1 MNSTVLKLGSK
12 GTSVKQLQQLLHLTA
27 DGIFGK
33 NTESAVKQ
41 FQKDHNLIPDGIV
54 GVNTWKALGITEDS
68 KCIDPSVIYSPLSVH
83 ISRLPNRTIKYLA
96 IHFTAGSNSKP
107 GKAKDTKH
115 VFEQRKASADF
126 CVDDRDMVQFNP
138 DLHNYYCWAVG
149 DKKAIG
155 SNGGQLYGIA
165 TNRNTISIEIC
176 STCIPATS
184 TAVSHSN
191 HDGWSFTDAAI
202 NNAVKLSKILMKKF
216 NIDKDHV
223 VRHYDISGKLC
234 PGILGWNNAE
244 EVYDKNTGKRIS
256 GAVNNSKE
264 WEKFKEKLN

>member
-1 MNSTVLKLGSK
+1 MLKIGNKGEEVKRLQEALGINN
-12 GTSVKQLQQLLHLTA
+12 

-33 NTESAVKQ
+33 QTEEAVKL
-41 FQKDHNLIPDGIV
+41 FQKKNGLEVDGIV
-54 GVNTWKALGITEDS
+54 GDKTWSALGFKDEINII
-68 KCIDPSVIYSPLSVH
+68 KMPLGVH
-83 ISRLPNRTIKYLA
+83 ISKAPNREIKYLA
-96 IHFTAGSNSKP
+96 IHFTAGSSSKA
-107 GKAKDTKH
+107 GSAKSVKH

-165 TNRNTISIEIC
+165 TNRNTISIEVC
-176 STCIPATS
+176 STCTPATS